1 MDSPK
6 LIDEIRSL
14 NQKLDVMTEKLNSL
28 DQKIS
33 NIATSQQIRDETMR
47 KSANS
52 ITVIIRLLAVC
63 IIYYNLL

>member
-1 MDSPK
+1 MDSAQ
-6 LIDEIRSL
+6 LIDVIRSL

-33 NIATSQQIRDETMR
+33 NIDTSQKVGNETMR
-47 KSANS
+47 KAANS

-63 IIYYNLL
+63 IIYYNLI